1 MITDVKQLITECM
14 LELQDRQYKKDYSD
28 KIISY
33 WNDLS
38 NWMQTESISVFT
50 EEVAN
55 RYCDAMIGTHLIVEN
70 MPLQNKQRLRSIRML
85 VSYQKDGEFEF
96 RSPRVEYIFKG
107 KTGELILDF
116 LDYATNKLE
125 RSASTVDAYRVALHR
140 LLHYLET
147 NAYDIIDI
155 NIDVI
160 QDFLNNNCNTIGA
173 RHSYNNTLRQFLRYL
188 YTIHYT
194 ENDFSVYVLPDNY
207 NRHRTIPTTYTEDE
221 IKRIIEAP
229 DRSSA
234 IGKRDYLIL
243 LLAGEYGWRSSDIT
257 NFCLHQIDWDNN
269 VIRFEQ
275 QKTDVPVEFPL
286 LSSVGNAIIDYLKHG
301 RPESERPEVILSA
314 EHTRKSCP
322 LKSPTIHS
330 IVARYMK
337 KANITGWKEKK
348 HGAHSLRHSLA
359 SNLLKRNTSLPV
371 ISTVLGH
378 QSTET
383 TKIYL
388 KVDVDNL
395 KKCCI
400 TMPEISS
407 LYYKKGGVI

>member
-1 MITDVKQLITECM
+1 MITDVKQLITECI

-33 WNDLS
+33 WNDFS

-125 RSASTVDAYRVALHR
+125 RSASTVDADRVALHR

-188 YTIHYT
+188 YTMMLSLTSASMEMAFCI
-194 ENDFSVYVLPDNY
+194 SV
-207 NRHRTIPTTYTEDE
+207 
-221 IKRIIEAP
+221 
-229 DRSSA
+229 
-234 IGKRDYLIL
+234 
-243 LLAGEYGWRSSDIT
+243 
-257 NFCLHQIDWDNN
+257 
-269 VIRFEQ
+269 
-275 QKTDVPVEFPL
+275 
-286 LSSVGNAIIDYLKHG
+286 
-301 RPESERPEVILSA
+301 
-314 EHTRKSCP
+314 
-322 LKSPTIHS
+322 
-330 IVARYMK
+330 
-337 KANITGWKEKK
+337 
-348 HGAHSLRHSLA
+348 
-359 SNLLKRNTSLPV
+359 
-371 ISTVLGH
+371 
-378 QSTET
+378 
-383 TKIYL
+383 
-388 KVDVDNL
+388 
-395 KKCCI
+395 
-400 TMPEISS
+400 
-407 LYYKKGGVI
+407 